1 MTIDKMRRKRSAI
14 LSVAFWSKTMEDQ
27 LSLFDKKE
35 FSPSNIQSVLMPKDF
50 LLDWK
55 EKIFNNQQFIKNSF
69 TSRQTNLFTDREQ
82 FDPNKIDPFDLLF
95 FPLEFYP
102 SADTNE
108 SNCLYFLVDLAKPIL
123 LYIGETKQNPKK
135 RWLNH
140 DCRDYIANYRDLHY
154 RYKLNSNLR
163 LAFWWDIPRERK
175 ERQDIESFL
184 IGKWQPPFNRESW
197 NIYGQPF
204 KKLPKFSC

>member
-1 MTIDKMRRKRSAI
+1 MTNDKMRRKRSAI

-82 FDPNKIDPFDLLF
+82 FDPNKIDPFDLVYMPEDVF
-95 FPLEFYP
+95 KAMYREQLEKQFHK
-102 SADTNE
+102 SDLNVGTKLEDVADLQT
-108 SNCLYFLVDLAKPIL
+108 CCDQMKFTVVDVDALK
-123 LYIGETKQNPKK
+123 GVK
-135 RWLNH
+135 
-140 DCRDYIANYRDLHY
+140 
-154 RYKLNSNLR
+154 
-163 LAFWWDIPRERK
+163 
-175 ERQDIESFL
+175 
-184 IGKWQPPFNRESW
+184 
-197 NIYGQPF
+197 
-204 KKLPKFSC
+204 